1 MRYGCRLASGFATVV
16 LVVLAGWS
24 GPSSAQTQPAAAVA
38 QVKPPGL
45 QCNTAIPI
53 TGTDPFKGRL
63 AGPDL
68 PPGIIPVDPPTRS
81 SILGSGLPCQ
91 EAVNTAGPEEAG
103 LENLQRASIFIRGAP
118 TSR

>member
-1 MRYGCRLASGFATVV
+1 MQHRDPDHG
-16 LVVLAGWS
+16 
-24 GPSSAQTQPAAAVA
+24 
-38 QVKPPGL
+38 
-45 QCNTAIPI
+45 N
-53 TGTDPFKGRL
+53 DPFKGRL